1 MVMRKHGVWLALALV
16 AGSTGCCASFL
27 AAGVRNAV
35 ELPIQACDQKHL
47 EWRNRKR
54 AEEAWANCVRGSGAE
69 WTKDYQRGF
78 IDGYSEYLTG
88 GGNGEPPASPP
99 FRYRLRRYQ
108 TPDGLRAIEDWYAG
122 YRHGASMAQV
132 SGVRETIVIPLSQ
145 LPGYAT
151 NPYPT
156 IYAPAEPPLA
166 PPIEPEEIKPP
177 KKLTRSQ

>member
-1 MVMRKHGVWLALALV
+1 MRKLGVLVVLAFV
-16 AGSTGCCASFL
+16 AGSSGCCMSFL
-27 AAGVRNAV
+27 EAGVRNGI
-35 ELPIQACDQKHL
+35 ELPIQACDQKRL
-47 EWRNRKR
+47 EWRNRHR
-54 AEEAWANCVRGSGAE
+54 AEQAWATCERGSDGE
-69 WTKDYQRGF
+69 WTKDYKRGF

-122 YRHGASMAQV
+122 YRHGASIAQV
-132 SGVRETIVIPLSQ
+132 SGLRETIVIPLSQ

-156 IYAPAEPPLA
+156 MYAPSEPPLA
-166 PPIEPEEIKPP
+166 PPIEPEELKPP
-177 KKLTRSQ
+177 RKLTRSN